1 MATVKELE
9 EKLEAL
15 QEEKEALEAENQQ
28 LKEQGEKEPEAL
40 VLPDAKFTPTRPYVP
55 KKKVMIELFKDDQRY
70 REPLFV
76 GINGRFMLIQRGVP
90 VEVDDYV
97 ADFIE
102 QQKAEEARIMR
113 KVELE
118 EQEYLKN
125 TAALG

>member
-9 EKLEAL
+9 AKVKAL
-15 QEEKEALEAENQQ
+15 EEKNEQ
-28 LKEQGEKEPEAL
+28 LKGDKENGPVAL
-40 VLPDAKFTPTRPYVP
+40 VLPDAKFTPTIPYTP
-55 KKKVMIELFKDDQRY
+55 KKKVVIELFKDDQRY

-118 EQEYLKN
+118 EQEYLQN
-125 TAALG
+125 TAALGK

>member
-9 EKLEAL
+9 AKV
-15 QEEKEALEAENQQ
+15 QELEAENKQ
-28 LKEQGEKEPEAL
+28 LKGSKKPDAV
-40 VLPDAKFTPTRPYVP
+40 VLPDAKFTPTIPYTP
-55 KKKVMIELFKDDQRY
+55 KKKVVIELFKDDQRY

-76 GINGRFMLIQRGVP
+76 GINGRFLLIQRGVP

-118 EQEYLKN
+118 EQEYLQN
-125 TAALG
+125 TAALGK

>member
-9 EKLEAL
+9 TKLE
-15 QEEKEALEAENQQ
+15 ELEAENKQ
-28 LKEQGEKEPEAL
+28 LKEQSEKQPEAL
-40 VLPDAKFTPTRPYVP
+40 VLPDAKFTPTIPYIA

-118 EQEYLKN
+118 EQEYLQN
-125 TAALG
+125 TAALGK